1 MELVAHV
8 VIRRK
13 KKLPVGGEKTKP
25 IVFIGG
31 MDLMTRREVGDG
43 PSCYKNTPCES
54 RKDCQEK

>member
-13 KKLPVGGEKTKP
+13 KKLPVGGEKTKL

-31 MDLMTRREVGDG
+31 MDLMMRKEVSDG
-43 PSCYKNTPCES
+43 PLLL
-54 RKDCQEK
+54 R